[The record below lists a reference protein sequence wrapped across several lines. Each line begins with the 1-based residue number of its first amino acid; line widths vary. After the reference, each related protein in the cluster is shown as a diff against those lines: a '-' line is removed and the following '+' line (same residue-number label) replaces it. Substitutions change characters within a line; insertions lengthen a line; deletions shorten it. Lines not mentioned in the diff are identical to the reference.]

1 MNPWLLSGLILV
13 GFTAILSILFI
24 LQLVPTPA
32 GLLPF
37 EFVLIQKHI
46 SYDYIIDVRSISDF
60 NKGHYPTAIHI
71 DLSDIGTKL
80 PEQIPK
86 LRASIFFYCD
96 DNRCSYRAAH
106 HAQELGYRNVGYL
119 VDGTY
124 TDMQNLPPIL

>member
-37 EFVLIQKHI
+37 EFVLFQQNAP
-46 SYDYIIDVRSISDF
+46 YDYVIDVRSIADF

-71 DLSDIGTKL
+71 GLSDIGTKL
-80 PEQIPK
+80 PEQIPN

-106 HAQELGYRNVGYL
+106 RAQELGYRNVGYL

-124 TDMQNLPPIL
+124 TDSLLSYRL

>member
-32 GLLPF
+32 GIPPF
-37 EFVLIQKHI
+37 EFVLFQQGGL
-46 SYDYIIDVRSISDF
+46 YDYIIDVRSVTDF
-60 NKGHYPTAIHI
+60 MKGHYPGAVHI

-80 PEQIPK
+80 PEQIPN

-96 DNRCSYRAAH
+96 DNRCAYRAAH
-106 HAQELGYRNVGYL
+106 HAQQLGYRNVGYL

-124 TDMQNLPPIL
+124 VDMQNLPPVL